1 MLVGRQ
7 PQTAIDWRKI
17 AIARDDH
24 GQTVLSLLAT
34 ASDLQLVILTLKFRL
49 EVLFC
54 EFTFCGFWRF
64 CLWVWQQ
71 FPAGH
76 RIK

>member
-49 EVLFC
+49 EVLFASSR
-54 EFTFCGFWRF
+54 FADSGVFACG
-64 CLWVWQQ
+64 CGSSSL
-71 FPAGH
+71 PGTG
-76 RIK
+76 